1 MKKTI
6 VLISLLAGA
15 VSLAGCNGGTA
26 ALSQQTVSTE
36 ITSATNTSLL
46 GEEDFKKIAVTHAG
60 VSPEQMQFTTMER
73 QVNADG
79 AEEYIV
85 AMRNDLYSYYY
96 KINPSSGKI
105 IVSSMEELFRSAD
118 GNIGTVAA
126 ASTPATPAPTAST
139 PTPAPATTP
148 AGYIGY
154 DRAKEVALQHAQ
166 VSAADAVF
174 KKVELD
180 YDDGVVK
187 YEVEFYTGNT
197 EYDYDV
203 EATTGNVISYDY
215 DIDNFSLNAP
225 NTQGTGDIGE
235 SKAKEIALTK
245 VQGATNNNIR
255 IKRDYDDGHLV
266 YEGEIIY
273 NSMEYEFEIDASSG
287 TIIEWSVESIYD

>member
-105 IVSSMEELFRSAD
+105 IVSSMEELSRSAD

-126 ASTPATPAPTAST
+126 ASTPAA
-139 PTPAPATTP
+139 TPAPATTP
-148 AGYIGY
+148 EGYIGY

-174 KKVELD
+174 KKVKLD

-255 IKRDYDDGHLV
+255 IKRDYDDGRLV